1 MLNFGWWRDKDNR
14 EGAKSIVDILKVVV
28 PALVLVGGAALGVF
42 YATSD
47 KPADTG
53 GTTTTIEGN
62 TVNTGDGSNVNIG
75 GSQTVNQ

>member
-42 YATSD
+42 YATGD
-47 KPADTG
+47 KSSAPAG
-53 GTTTTIEGN
+53 NTTTIEGN

-75 GSQTVNQ
+75 GTQTVNQ